1 MGFFDFMKRPDINQG
16 LQECRSVPGAV
27 LVDVRSSRE
36 YREGHIPG
44 SLNLPL
50 EIIDSA
56 PSVLKDR
63 EAPLYVYCYS
73 GARSAQAARVLVSMG
88 FRNVKN
94 IGGIASYSGPVEC

>member
-16 LQECRSVPGAV
+16 LQECRSVLGAV

-56 PSVLKDR
+56 PSVLKNR

-94 IGGIASYSGPVEC
+94 IGGIVSYSGPVEC